1 MFTYYHVRLFKYCEK
16 RTKPPNHPL
25 CCHMYGKGHD
35 EDQGAQELSEK
46 EVMVKVIWFKTSTSI
61 NPKKSTSIIQAKKL
75 IFVERELLCLRR
87 CFSVSLIPVLIWS
100 TFATKLESLSL
111 VCNFAFC
118 WIRIHMS
125 WQFPSGKV
133 KIPWNPGWNV
143 LRALFRE
150 AII

>member
-46 EVMVKVIWFKTSTSI
+46 EVKVIWFKTSTSI
-61 NPKKSTSIIQAKKL
+61 IQKSTSIIKKSTSIIQKTTSIIQAKKL

-87 CFSVSLIPVLIWS
+87 CFSVSLIPVIILS

-118 WIRIHMS
+118 
-125 WQFPSGKV
+125 
-133 KIPWNPGWNV
+133 
-143 LRALFRE
+143 
-150 AII
+150 